1 MQYMILIYE
10 DEKQFA
16 SLSEAEMNKV
26 FADYMQYS
34 KDLAAAGVLKGGAA
48 LQPIATATT
57 VRVRGGKTATTDGPF
72 AETKEQLG
80 GYYIIDVANLDD
92 AIKWAAKCPG
102 APTGSIEVR
111 PVGVG
116 TEADGTITGM

>member
-16 SLSEAEMNKV
+16 SLPEAEMNKV
-26 FADYMQYS
+26 FAEYMQYS
-34 KDLAAAGVLKGGAA
+34 KDLAAAGVLRGGAA

-57 VRVRGGKTATTDGPF
+57 VRIRGGKTATTDGPF

-80 GYYIIDVANLDD
+80 GYYILDVTNLDE

-102 APTGSIEVR
+102 APSGSIEVR

>member
-1 MQYMILIYE
+1 
-10 DEKQFA
+10 
-16 SLSEAEMNKV
+16 
-26 FADYMQYS
+26 
-34 KDLAAAGVLKGGAA
+34 
-48 LQPIATATT
+48 

-80 GYYIIDVANLDD
+80 GYYILDVANLDE
-92 AIKWAAKCPG
+92 AIRWAAKCPG

-111 PVGVG
+111 PIGVG

>member
-16 SLSEAEMNKV
+16 SLPEAEMNKV
-26 FADYMQYS
+26 FGEYMQYS
-34 KDLAAAGVLKGGAA
+34 KDLATAGVLRGGAA

-80 GYYIIDVANLDD
+80 GYYILDVANLDE
-92 AIKWAAKCPG
+92 AIKWAARCPG
-102 APTGSIEVR
+102 APTGSIEIR

>member
-16 SLSEAEMNKV
+16 SLPEAEMNRV
-26 FADYMQYS
+26 FAEYMQYS

-57 VRVRGGKTATTDGPF
+57 VRVRGGKAATTDGPF

-80 GYYIIDVANLDD
+80 GYYILDVPNLDE
-92 AIKWAAKCPG
+92 AIKWAVKCPG